1 MGRISVFNFITLNGF
16 FEGPEKGEMGWHKHG
31 EEENDF
37 AVEMLKSGNT
47 LLFGRITYALMAS
60 YWPTPMA
67 IENEPAV
74 AEGMNKAEKIVFSTS
89 LKKAEWNNTRLVKEN
104 IFEEVKKLKK
114 IPGKDMAVLGSG
126 SIITQ
131 FAEHGLIDEY
141 QLLVDPVII
150 GDGRTIFKGLSRQ
163 LDLKLKHTRTLKSG
177 VILLCYEPVK

>member
-31 EEENDF
+31 EDENDF

-47 LLFGRITYALMAS
+47 LLFGRITYELMAS